1 VPALLAIVQA
11 LRLAAYDLRYERWL
25 ALGALWILAASLAP
39 LCLFL
44 GLERGL
50 IGGTIERMDRDPIM
64 RRITPSAT
72 GSHPFDA
79 AWFERI
85 LTWPEV
91 AFIIPAVRYAA
102 ALVDAYAESAERPV
116 TLELFETATG
126 DPMLFGVA
134 PPTDAGI
141 ALSALAAQRLNVRAG
156 STIRLALQREREGV
170 AERGVLALRVAS
182 ILPPQANAREVALVS
197 VSRLAQIEAWRDGR
211 TVLELGDTG
220 SGPAE
225 PRTVHARFRL
235 HAQTI
240 HDVVTVLERLQSIGV
255 TADAESPQIAA
266 TLRLQA
272 DLRALITLI
281 AGVSLAG
288 AAVALTALQI
298 ASVKRKRREYALLR
312 LVGYGRGWLM
322 TLPALHALAVA
333 LGGVAG
339 AWLLA
344 QGGQWAVNAYFSAQ
358 LQAEGQAI
366 SLAGIDLARAAVI
379 ALTLSIPPA
388 IWAGAQVARAQAA
401 DELREH

>member
-1 VPALLAIVQA
+1 MRAWTSILQA
-11 LRLAAYDLRYERWL
+11 LRLAAYDLRHERWL

-39 LCLFL
+39 VCLFF

-50 IGGTIERMDRDPIM
+50 IGGTIDRMDRDPIM

-72 GSHPFDA
+72 GANRFDA
-79 AWFERI
+79 AWFERVRA
-85 LTWPEV
+85 WPEV

-102 ALVDAYAESAERPV
+102 ALVDAYAESAERPL

-126 DPMLFGVA
+126 DPMLFGA
-134 PPTDAGI
+134 ALPTDAGI
-141 ALSALAAQRLNVRAG
+141 TLSALAAQRLNAQVG
-156 STIRLALQREREGV
+156 STIRLALQREREGQ
-170 AERGVLALRVAS
+170 AERSVLALQVAS

-197 VSRLAQIEAWRDGR
+197 MARLAQIEAWRDGH
-211 TVLELGDTG
+211 TVPELGETG
-220 SGPAE
+220 SGPPA
-225 PRTVHARFRL
+225 PRAAHARFRL

-240 HDVVTVLERLQSIGV
+240 RDVATVLARLQQIGV

-266 TLRLQA
+266 TLRLQS

-288 AAVALTALQI
+288 AAVALCALQI
-298 ASVKRKRREYALLR
+298 ASVKRKRRDHALLR

-322 TLPALHALAVA
+322 TLPALNALVVA

-344 QGGQWAVNAYFSAQ
+344 LTGQWAVNAYFSAQ

-366 SLAGIDLARAAVI
+366 VLTGMDLLRAAVI
-379 ALTLSIPPA
+379 ALALSILPA
-388 IWAGAQVARAQAA
+388 IWAGAQAARTQAA

>member
-1 VPALLAIVQA
+1 MRAWTSILQA
-11 LRLAAYDLRYERWL
+11 LRLAAYDLRHERWL

-39 LCLFL
+39 VCLFF

-50 IGGTIERMDRDPIM
+50 IGGTIDRMDRDPIM

-72 GSHPFDA
+72 GANRFDA
-79 AWFERI
+79 AWFERVRA
-85 LTWPEV
+85 WPEV

-102 ALVDAYAESAERPV
+102 ALVDAYAESAERPL

-126 DPMLFGVA
+126 DPMLFGA
-134 PPTDAGI
+134 ALPTDAGI
-141 ALSALAAQRLNVRAG
+141 TLSALAAQRLNAQVG
-156 STIRLALQREREGV
+156 STIRLALQREREGQ
-170 AERGVLALRVAS
+170 AERSVLALQVAS

-197 VSRLAQIEAWRDGR
+197 MARLAQIEAWRDGH
-211 TVLELGDTG
+211 TVPELGETG
-220 SGPAE
+220 SGPPA
-225 PRTVHARFRL
+225 PRAAHARFRL

-240 HDVVTVLERLQSIGV
+240 RDVATVLARLQQIGV

-266 TLRLQA
+266 TLRLQS

-288 AAVALTALQI
+288 AAVALCALQI
-298 ASVKRKRREYALLR
+298 ASVKRKRRDHALLR

-322 TLPALHALAVA
+322 TLPALNALVVA

-344 QGGQWAVNAYFSAQ
+344 LAGQWAVNAYFSAQ

-366 SLAGIDLARAAVI
+366 VLTGMDLLRAAVI
-379 ALTLSIPPA
+379 ALALSILPA
-388 IWAGAQVARAQAA
+388 IWAGAQAARTQAA